1 MDAILLAAGFGT
13 RLRPHTLTTPKPLLP
28 IQGRPILDWTMGSL
42 PEEISRV
49 VVVVHYLGEQIEK
62 YMQQQ
67 KWIKDF
73 KIVRQD
79 PPKGTGDALRSCK
92 PFVKTSSFLV
102 LNGDDL
108 YGSQDL
114 KKLAATSAGVI
125 VKEVNDPWN
134 FGVASYKSDGSLEKM
149 TEKPKIEGPAM
160 ANTGAY
166 HFPQS
171 VFTQELEISSRG
183 EYEIT
188 DYLSTLAKQ
197 QRVEVIP
204 AGFWYPV
211 GTVEALDSVQKI
223 DLSAMTR

>member
-92 PFVKTSSFLV
+92 SFVKTSSFLV

-134 FGVASYKSDGSLEKM
+134 FGVASYNSNGSLEKM

-211 GTVEALDSVQKI
+211 GTVEALELVQKI